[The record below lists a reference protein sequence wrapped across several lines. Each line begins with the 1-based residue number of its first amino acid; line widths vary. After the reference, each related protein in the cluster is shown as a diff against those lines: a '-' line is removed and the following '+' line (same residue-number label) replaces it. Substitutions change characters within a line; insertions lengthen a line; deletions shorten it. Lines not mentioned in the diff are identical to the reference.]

1 MRQPVPHRALL
12 LANADLRG
20 LSETEDLRFWVFDGS
35 LDYAVRTPRSFSRVV
50 MGDSSY
56 NVVVVDWNMEI
67 PDIILSEVIDLDN
80 SAGID
85 RVSVCR
91 STTQ

>member
-1 MRQPVPHRALL
+1 
-12 LANADLRG
+12 
-20 LSETEDLRFWVFDGS
+20 
-35 LDYAVRTPRSFSRVV
+35 
-50 MGDSSY
+50 MGNPSY
-56 NVVVVDWNMEI
+56 NVVVVDWYMKI

>member
-12 LANADLRG
+12 LADAYLRG
-20 LSETEDLRFWVFDGS
+20 LSETEDLRLWVFDGGF
-35 LDYAVRTPRSFSRVV
+35 DHAVRTPRSFARVV
-50 MGDSSY
+50 MGNPSY
-56 NVVVVDWNMEI
+56 NVVVVNWHMEI
-67 PDIILSEVIDLDN
+67 PDIIFSEVIDLDN